1 MPSTMKGEYDMVKLN
16 ENYKLELAKA
26 FTLCAIEHDMLP
38 RYEEPSDTTDGVSKF
53 FRTVFEHIDDD
64 TAK

>member
-1 MPSTMKGEYDMVKLN
+1 MVKLN

-38 RYEEPSDTTDGVSKF
+38 RYEEPSDTADGVSKF
-53 FRTVFEHIDDD
+53 FRTIFEHIDDD